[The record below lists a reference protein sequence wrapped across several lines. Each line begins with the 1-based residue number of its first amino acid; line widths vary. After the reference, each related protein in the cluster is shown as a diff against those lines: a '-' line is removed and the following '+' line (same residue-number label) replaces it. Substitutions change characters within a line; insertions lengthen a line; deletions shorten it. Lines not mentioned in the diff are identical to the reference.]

1 MEETRNRKK
10 EDEEEFSNGH
20 HHKEEDEEPAVNYRG
35 IKAMPYIIGNETFEK
50 LGTVGSAS
58 NLIVYLTSVFNLS
71 SVSATT
77 LINVFN
83 GTCNLATLV
92 GAFLCDTYFGR
103 YNCLAF
109 ASVSSVLGMLV
120 LMLTAAIPV
129 LHPPK
134 CVPGQ
139 QCSKPTAGQF
149 TFLISSFIFLV
160 IGAGGIRP
168 CNLTF
173 GADQFN
179 PKTESGR
186 KGTNSF
192 FNWYY
197 FTYTFA
203 VMVSVTGIVYVQSDV
218 SWAIGLGIPAFLM
231 FLSCAV
237 FFWGTKMYVVV
248 KPQGSPLTSVARVLV
263 AASRKR
269 TLKSPENPHDEL
281 FKYLPAKSLNS
292 KLGHTTQFKCLDKA
306 AIVTG
311 RDEFNPEGSPKQP
324 WRLCS
329 VQQVEEVKCVVRIIP
344 VWSTAIVFHIAIMQ
358 QQTYGVFQALQS
370 DRRLS
375 TSGTFRVPAAT
386 YIIFTML
393 ALTLWIPV
401 YDRIIVPYLEK
412 ITGKEGGIT
421 MLQRMGIGLI
431 LGIFC
436 MIVSGLV
443 EEYRKHIAATKPGL
457 GIAPKGG
464 TISSMSA
471 MWLVPQLV
479 LTGLAEGFNYIAQV
493 EFFYK
498 QFPEGMRSVAQACFF
513 AGNALASYLSGF
525 LVSLVH
531 HITKGSRRGDWLPDD
546 LNEGK
551 LDYFYFMLA
560 GLGVLNLGY
569 FLVCARWY
577 NYKGDAGEVEM
588 NGKEGQT
595 NVHLV

>member
-1 MEETRNRKK
+1 MEESRN
-10 EDEEEFSNGH
+10 EE
-20 HHKEEDEEPAVNYRG
+20 EEDESTVNYRG

-58 NLIVYLTSVFNLS
+58 NLIVYLTTIFNMT

-109 ASVSSVLGMLV
+109 ASVSSFLGMLI
-120 LMLTAAIPV
+120 LMLTAAVPT
-129 LHPPK
+129 LHPRQCPTGETN
-134 CVPGQ
+134 CSRANGGQ
-139 QCSKPTAGQF
+139 
-149 TFLISSFIFLV
+149 FIFLLSSFAFLI

-173 GADQFN
+173 GADQFD
-179 PKTESGR
+179 PSTESGR

-237 FFWGTKMYVVV
+237 FFWGTSIYVLV
-248 KPQGSPLTSVARVLV
+248 KPQGSPLTSVLQVLV
-263 AASRKR
+263 AASRKKK
-269 TLKSPENPHDEL
+269 LQLPQQHSL
-281 FKYLPAKSLNS
+281 FNYLPPKSLNS
-292 KLGHTTQFKCLDKA
+292 NLSHTTQFRCLDKA
-306 AIVTG
+306 AITTDQ
-311 RDEFNPEGSPKQP
+311 DEYKTDGSPKQP

-329 VQQVEEVKCVVRIIP
+329 VQQVEQVKCIARILPI
-344 VWSTAIVFHIAIMQ
+344 WSTSILFHIALMQ
-358 QQTYGVFQALQS
+358 QQTYGVFQALQA
-370 DRRLS
+370 DRRLG
-375 TSGTFRVPAAT
+375 SGGFRVPAAT
-386 YIIFTML
+386 YIIFTMI
-393 ALTLWIPV
+393 ALTFWIPI
-401 YDRIIVPYLEK
+401 YDRIIVPYIEK

-421 MLQRMGIGLI
+421 LLQRMGVGLV
-431 LGIFC
+431 LGIMC
-436 MIVSGLV
+436 MVTSGLV
-443 EEYRKHIAATKPGL
+443 EEYRKHIVETKPGI

-464 TISSMSA
+464 DISAMSS

-493 EFFYK
+493 EFYYK
-498 QFPEGMRSVAQACFF
+498 QFPESMRSIAQASFF
-513 AGNALASYLSGF
+513 AGSALSSYLSGF

-531 HITKGSRRGDWLPDD
+531 HITSGGDKSGDWLPDD
-546 LNEGK
+546 LNKGK
-551 LDYFYFMLA
+551 LDYFYYMLA
-560 GLGVLNLGY
+560 GLGILNFGY
-569 FLVCARWY
+569 FLMCAQWY
-577 NYKGDAGEVEM
+577 VYKEDLKSTVDELIEVP
-588 NGKEGQT
+588 GKEPKK
-595 NVHLV
+595 NMHIVV